1 MFLFLLRK
9 NSSFLVKENIN
20 VKYINYVLTE
30 EQLSVKPL
38 VIQLVKIRFRT
49 LKVKL
54 KIQMSTPDVLRSY

>member
-54 KIQMSTPDVLRSY
+54 KNQMSTPDVLRSY